1 MHASNLGSLDAGSVA
16 PASNAR
22 SALRLKR
29 PAAKSQRCSVAL
41 QPMTRDGLRDGPT
54 GALRELAIRESW
66 VEFLSRYPMQ
76 WFCTLTFRNS
86 VHPERAFKV
95 FRLWVNEINRS
106 LYGKRWVQR
115 GQGVYWFLAWE
126 YQKRGVLHFHALVGD
141 TENLNNR
148 ARRLAWMDRW
158 FELGGI
164 ARIED
169 IKNRAAIDR
178 YVSKYVV
185 KGGQIDS
192 SDTLKSFAQQ
202 QSLSNP
208 TR

>member
-1 MHASNLGSLDAGSVA
+1 METVTLGSVDVGAIA
-16 PASNAR
+16 PTLSER
-22 SALRLKR
+22 SSLPLELPAER
-29 PAAKSQRCSVAL
+29 PQRFGVAL
-41 QPMTRDGLRDGPT
+41 QPMTRDGLPYGPT
-54 GALRELAIRESW
+54 GALREVAIREAW
-66 VEFLSRYPMQ
+66 VEFLSRYPMH

-86 VHPERAFKV
+86 VHPERAVKV

-106 LYGKRWVQR
+106 LYGKRWAQR
-115 GQGVYWFLAWE
+115 GQGIYWFLAWE
-126 YQKRGVLHFHALVGD
+126 YQKRGVLHFHALLGD
-141 TENLNNR
+141 TENLNDR
-148 ARRLAWMDRW
+148 ARRLTWMDRW
-158 FELGGI
+158 FELAGI

-192 SDTLKSFAQQ
+192 SETLKSFAQQ

-208 TR
+208 KR